1 MAAREIHTRV
11 AHAGFH
17 DHRWFGHAV
26 FGELLGDETALGL
39 VLLSVRGRRATDEE
53 RALLE
58 DLAVAVTVADPRI
71 WPLKIARLLA
81 SYGGTMA
88 GFGGAHLCV
97 ESDALGPW
105 LADSAGHLLVDVGDA
120 VDADDET
127 FARVAREA
135 LRERPMPF
143 GYGVPLRPEDERF
156 LALRKRLEL
165 LGRTNLK
172 WWRVQERL
180 TRYMRAERKMQPN
193 IGIGGTAMLLDMD
206 LSPEQARVVTVFAMA
221 HLFLANAVE
230 GAEQRAEILQSL
242 PVTSVHYAGPA
253 PRVSPRARSP
263 Q

>member
-1 MAAREIHTRV
+1 MTTPAITTRV

-26 FGELLGDETALGL
+26 FGELLGEETALGL
-39 VLLSVRGRRATDEE
+39 VLLAVRGRRATEVE

-58 DLAVAVTVADPRI
+58 DLAVTVTVADPRI

-81 SYGGTMA
+81 SYGSPLA

-105 LADSAGHLLVDVGDA
+105 LADSAGRLLLEVGEAD
-120 VDADDET
+120 DADDET
-127 FARVAREA
+127 FTRAAREA
-135 LRERPMPF
+135 LRKRPMPF
-143 GYGVPLRPEDERF
+143 GYGVPLRPRDERF
-156 LALRKRLEL
+156 LALSKRISAH
-165 LGRTNLK
+165 GRSTLK

-180 TRYMRAERKMQPN
+180 TEHVRAEHGMEPN

-230 GAEQRAEILQSL
+230 GAEQRSSILQSL
-242 PVTSVHYAGPA
+242 PASAVHYAGPA
-253 PRVSPRARSP
+253 PRVSPRARSAP
-263 Q
+263 